1 MNPNNSRSNAGW
13 KTNNMKSLALAIA
26 AVSALL
32 VITRWGTPEA
42 LAWTV
47 AFCGWLPHVL
57 EKNKETD
64 HGHQA

>member
-1 MNPNNSRSNAGW
+1 LNADW
-13 KTNNMKSLALAIA
+13 ETDNMKSLALAIA

-47 AFCGWLPHVL
+47 AFCGWLPHVFDD
-57 EKNKETD
+57 KKETD